1 MNEIFLKQIDEVTPF
16 WLFYSKDSGEPGNIQ
31 LSACANNF
39 SIHRGYVSED
49 GLQCVGVRY
58 EKDGFGCYELYNVGH
73 TLIKCPLKPNPIQKL
88 LGGKKAEEKLRAAYE
103 SFEEQ
108 LNSRGWK
115 TIPEAIHNEVTTK

>member
-1 MNEIFLKQIDEVTPF
+1 MTELTCKQVRRIDEY
-16 WLFYSKDSGEPGNIQ
+16 WLVYAKDDGSEGHIQ

-49 GLQCVGVRY
+49 SLQCVGTRY

-88 LGGKKAEEKLRAAYE
+88 LGGKKAEEKLRAAFE
-103 SFEEQ
+103 AFEEQ

-115 TIPEAIHNEVTTK
+115 TIQE